1 MASSYTEG
9 KREIV
14 HFLEQIKPKTVI
26 DVGPGCGT
34 YWAILNKRYG
44 DWLGGNAKGWVDYTG
59 ERPKMTAIEAFYP
72 YVSKYSLKDKYDDVI
87 ISDIR
92 YFDWDKAPQPCDL
105 IIFGDVLEHLTSLEA
120 CLVVSDAKE
129 VAKNIII
136 SLPIVH
142 FPQGAIDGNPFEIH
156 KEEDWTHE
164 RVLKAFGEP
173 HEFVVGQSIGV
184 YWFKT

>member
-14 HFLEQIKPKTVI
+14 HFLEQIKPKTVL

-34 YWAILNKRYG
+34 YWAVLNKKYG
-44 DWLGGNAKGWVDYTG
+44 DWLGGNAKDWVDYTG
-59 ERPKMTAIEAFYP
+59 ERPHMMAVEAYYP
-72 YVSKYSLKDKYDDVI
+72 YVTKYSLKDKYDEVAI
-87 ISDIR
+87 ADIR
-92 YFDWDKAPQPCDL
+92 YFNWDMLSEKDL
-105 IIFGDVLEHLTSLEA
+105 VIFGDILEHLTEKEA
-120 CLVVSDAKE
+120 KSMFFEATL

-136 SLPIVH
+136 SLPIIH

-164 RVLKAFGEP
+164 RVLKVFGEP
-173 HEFVVGQSIGV
+173 HEFVVGASIGV
-184 YWFKT
+184 YWFKA